1 MKFKTIV
8 IFDAGIGGIVAT
20 RRSSEVGGIGACDP
34 SRSQGQTRGCPAAPD
49 IAGKTS

>member
-20 RRSSEVGGIGACDP
+20 RRPSEVGGIWERDP
-34 SRSQGQTRGCPAAPD
+34 SQSHGQTCGCPAAPD
-49 IAGKTS
+49 SAGKTS